1 MRDGY
6 RIIDTDTH
14 VGPTADVLYEYGSD
28 ALLSRRD
35 ELKPYEREFR
45 DGIGLSIN
53 PYPYK
58 RKMGEK
64 ADAGEAE
71 RGGVPALKGAIG
83 SNKVEDPEPG
93 VSQRNSAGRLADMD
107 REGRDVDLI
116 IPGTFSTAV
125 TAIDTSLALE
135 LYASLSPLHRRLLLG
150 RLRRA

>member
-28 ALLSRRD
+28 ALARRRD

-58 RKMGEK
+58 RRMGEK

-71 RGGVPALKGAIG
+71 RAGSALKGAIG

-93 VSQRNSAGRLADMD
+93 VSQRNSTAASPTWIVRAA
-107 REGRDVDLI
+107 
-116 IPGTFSTAV
+116 TST
-125 TAIDTSLALE
+125 
-135 LYASLSPLHRRLLLG
+135 
-150 RLRRA
+150 